1 MSRAMTPKSQKENL
15 ERHILYIF
23 LGHFPAFER
32 HIIYSAN
39 SVSVLFLI
47 PDMLRYLKI
56 HRY

>member
-1 MSRAMTPKSQKENL
+1 MSRAKTPKSQKENL

-32 HIIYSAN
+32 HSAN